1 MGMGPAA
8 PGPASWVLMCGGGA
22 QAATPTRNGQRQSH
36 RPRQS
41 TEGAAGACDSE
52 HTPEPNDRTR
62 VYRTYTEVCTQAYT
76 KVQSTRRVGAAVAV

>member
-1 MGMGPAA
+1 MRNGTCCPCVLRRWG
-8 PGPASWVLMCGGGA
+8 AS
-22 QAATPTRNGQRQSH
+22 RNGQRQSH

-62 VYRTYTEVCTQAYT
+62 VYRTYTEVRTQAYT
-76 KVQSTRRVGAAVAV
+76 TVQSTRRVGAAVAV